1 MRHRTP
7 DLDRLDIFGNLIDDV
22 QAIGEL
28 AGDLRLRVGLLDKDK
43 DGEEGDGFL
52 GGIVRKDV
60 VQDKLGEDK
69 LMCRVDLWVSLI
81 RGHSE
86 RYLTSH
92 ATLPLRRTVELS
104 SMNLS
109 CLSTST
115 RLS

>member
-1 MRHRTP
+1 VRHRTP

-69 LMCRVDLWVSLI
+69 LMCRVDLCVSLI
-81 RGHSE
+81 RGFSE
-86 RYLTSH
+86 CISPR
-92 ATLPLRRTVELS
+92 
-104 SMNLS
+104 
-109 CLSTST
+109 T
-115 RLS
+115 RLGP